1 MDMADLSDI
10 KFTVTRLCGGQD
22 LLLTPSRKIPIDL
35 DRVYSEM
42 NSPYP
47 RTTKDF
53 IKFDWHDLSLTLYPA
68 GSILF
73 WFFNNRPKAE
83 EYARQLLSE
92 IVRDEDAEKIGYVE
106 EKI

>member
-1 MDMADLSDI
+1 MEDFSDL

-22 LLLTPSRKIPIDL
+22 LLLTPNRKIPIDL
-35 DRVYSEM
+35 DRVFTEM
-42 NSPYP
+42 KSTYP

-53 IKFDWHDLSLTLYPA
+53 VKFDWNGLSMTVYPA

-92 IVRDEDAEKIGYVE
+92 IVRKEDEIKIGYVD